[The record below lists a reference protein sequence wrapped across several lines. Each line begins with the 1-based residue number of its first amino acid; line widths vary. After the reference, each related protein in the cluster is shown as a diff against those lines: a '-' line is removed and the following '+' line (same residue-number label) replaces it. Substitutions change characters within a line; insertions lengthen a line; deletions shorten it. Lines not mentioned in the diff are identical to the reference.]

1 MEFFFAGL
9 SSNVFFSMYFVHLI
23 PWKVKQFELGFFLH
37 VARGGISLNFGTFC
51 TWCIDGLV
59 DIIFHLGIWDSRS
72 DWSLERN
79 HIFPNRAKHKFLF
92 FRMVA
97 GSGCYLNSCVF
108 LIIHPVHVIHGAKVG
123 VNDHF
128 QISLLSVNS
137 GTCKFFTHSPSVSL
151 AANLMESTGCLLGVL
166 RDEKVRQWFEHD
178 SSFQMV
184 ARLSLVSRPEAG
196 ARKVDD
202 FCCCFQTCE
211 NDEPHLRRVEVS

>member
-1 MEFFFAGL
+1 
-9 SSNVFFSMYFVHLI
+9 
-23 PWKVKQFELGFFLH
+23 
-37 VARGGISLNFGTFC
+37 
-51 TWCIDGLV
+51 
-59 DIIFHLGIWDSRS
+59 
-72 DWSLERN
+72 
-79 HIFPNRAKHKFLF
+79 
-92 FRMVA
+92 MVA

-151 AANLMESTGCLLGVL
+151 AANLMESTGCLSGVL

-184 ARLSLVSRPEAG
+184 ACLSLVSRAG
-196 ARKVDD
+196 SWGKKSGRFLLLFPNLRK
-202 FCCCFQTCE
+202 
-211 NDEPHLRRVEVS
+211 